1 MPTTSSSHPGWFPDA
16 PLTEGRVYRWTVA
29 DADDDLTANA
39 ARALARLLD
48 ESGLHRRGANV
59 AQHYPSHV
67 ASDTANVVE
76 DLLSLTPG
84 AIAALSP
91 EQSDLAVTLFQR
103 FDAEYTGHAQREAEF
118 LRALGTRLS
127 SEQQKALVEILN
139 VL

>member
-1 MPTTSSSHPGWFPDA
+1 V

-76 DLLSLTPG
+76 ELLSLTPG

-91 EQSDLAVTLFQR
+91 EDRARLLRLLANLKVVAANLTRAANHALDLADGAR
-103 FDAEYTGHAQREAEF
+103 
-118 LRALGTRLS
+118 
-127 SEQQKALVEILN
+127 
-139 VL
+139 